1 MKFQELAIEV
11 KTLNILDMALS
22 FSAMARVFSTGS
34 KPRILIQ
41 LNKLFAEFPTIR
53 DERDYDRVHSE
64 FLTAG
69 EYCREPGRAG

>member
-1 MKFQELAIEV
+1 
-11 KTLNILDMALS
+11 
-22 FSAMARVFSTGS
+22 
-34 KPRILIQ
+34 LIQ